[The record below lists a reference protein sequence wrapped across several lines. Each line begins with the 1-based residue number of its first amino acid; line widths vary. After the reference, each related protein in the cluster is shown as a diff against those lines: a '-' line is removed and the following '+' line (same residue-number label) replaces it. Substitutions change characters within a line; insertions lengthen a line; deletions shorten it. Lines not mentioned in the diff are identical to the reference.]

1 MYRILI
7 AVDGSPHTDR
17 TIDAVAELAQTRA
30 QFEVDLVHVVA
41 PMLLGDLAPTLVH
54 QVNENLRA
62 EQAMLLET
70 MAGLARSRGLAVR
83 HTHATVGDPAV
94 EIANIARDSG
104 AHQIA
109 MGTHGRGALGSLFM
123 GSVAQAVVHHAGV
136 PVLLVK

>member
-17 TIDAVAELAQTRA
+17 TIEAVAALARTQA
-30 QFEVDLVHVVA
+30 QFEVDLVHVLA
-41 PMLLGDLAPTLVH
+41 PMLLGDMAPTLVQ
-54 QVNENLRA
+54 QVNDNLRA
-62 EQAMLLET
+62 EQAVLLET
-70 MAGLARSRGLAVR
+70 MAALARSRGLTVR
-83 HTHATVGDPAV
+83 HAHATVGDPAV

-104 AHQIA
+104 AQQIA

>member
-17 TIDAVAELAQTRA
+17 TIEAVAELARTQA
-30 QFEVDLVHVVA
+30 QFEVDLVHVLA
-41 PMLLGDLAPTLVH
+41 PMLLGDMAPTLVQ
-54 QVNENLRA
+54 QVNDNLRA
-62 EQAMLLET
+62 EQAVLLET
-70 MAGLARSRGLAVR
+70 MAALARSLGLTVR
-83 HTHATVGDPAV
+83 HAHATVGDPAV

-109 MGTHGRGALGSLFM
+109 MGTHGRSAWGSLFM